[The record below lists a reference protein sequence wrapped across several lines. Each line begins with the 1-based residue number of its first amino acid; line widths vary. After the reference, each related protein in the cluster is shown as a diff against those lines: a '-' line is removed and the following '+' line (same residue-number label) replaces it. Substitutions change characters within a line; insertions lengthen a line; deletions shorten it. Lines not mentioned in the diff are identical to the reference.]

1 MAVCEHPSTSI
12 YTDSGNPTMNELST
26 EPGTDT
32 SSEGSASTSILG
44 SNSKSKKKNGMSIRR
59 STRLSKGRGDN
70 SDSSSDDDDS
80 DPNID
85 VGDVLMHD
93 EDKML
98 EEEEDRANKLK
109 KQMLAVAL
117 VKSVVEVQG
126 IPIKKEEP
134 QGHKPQLTQVN
145 TTTNTLNATSNTGS
159 GCGISVSTINE
170 KIKKEALK
178 SEISGILGKTIV
190 GAGAKVSTST
200 TIIVPTTGVSTARV
214 AKVTPSAPNNYAAQT
229 AQTIATRV
237 NISTRS
243 RTRGTKIKTVGL
255 KAQYASVREAPR
267 YVPKPTLPVP
277 NPILSSPALAIQKAP
292 LKNKTKQT
300 AARTSKG
307 KRSNAVMKSEPLAM
321 PPTEPLPTNLLSGIP
336 VKKEEPSTKFNDCAL
351 TPTKSNETV
360 ANGTVIAPSRRRI
373 FSIDLDRKYTYN
385 IGQIMFALMLDPIT
399 YTYDF
404 NFTYYR

>member
-59 STRLSKGRGDN
+59 STRLSKGHGDN
-70 SDSSSDDDDS
+70 SDSSSDDNDS

-93 EDKML
+93 EEKML
-98 EEEEDRANKLK
+98 EEEEDRANKRK

-134 QGHKPQLTQVN
+134 QGQKPQLTQVN

-159 GCGISVSTINE
+159 GSGISVSTINE
-170 KIKKEALK
+170 KIKNEALK
-178 SEISGILGKTIV
+178 SETTGILGGKIV
-190 GAGAKVSTST
+190 GAKVSTST
-200 TIIVPTTGVSTARV
+200 TTIVVPTTGVSTARV

-267 YVPKPTLPVP
+267 YIPKPTLPVP

-307 KRSNAVMKSEPLAM
+307 KRSNAAMKSEPLAM

-336 VKKEEPSTKFNDCAL
+336 VKKEEPNTKFNDCAL

-404 NFTYYR
+404 IFTDYR